1 MKKMYLIVFALLFAI
16 PMLAQE
22 ETPKEEKKEDVYVW
36 CIMPNNKG
44 QWLKLEPP
52 TPKVVTDF
60 QEKLIYLKLLNPYD
74 IVEKGK
80 LDRATSDAILK
91 LEKMKG
97 VKYESKELVGF
108 TQGMK
113 NRVNLMYHIA
123 KRAAEAKEKQ

>member
-22 ETPKEEKKEDVYVW
+22 ETQKDEKEKDVYVW

-44 QWLKLEPP
+44 QWYKLEKP
-52 TPKVVTDF
+52 TSRVVTEMQD
-60 QEKLIYLKLLNPYD
+60 KLIYLKLLNEYD

-97 VKYESKELVGF
+97 VKYDSKELVGV

-113 NRVNLMYHIA
+113 NRLNLMYHIA
-123 KRAAEAKEKQ
+123 KRAAEDKKKQ